1 MSPAGAL
8 VAGGQ
13 FLGALVLGAACA
25 LLPATALAKEKP
37 EKKEAPI
44 ELPEKFTPEEADA
57 LLGKLTDAQARQLLA
72 RQLHK
77 QAELQAAAETKIEGS
92 SAMLLVQLR
101 QGLEGTGKDAGRRVK
116 VVAEGWRQLPEALAS
131 SLDKISGGKGAGG
144 LLLQLV
150 FFAAIVAFAMLARR
164 AVQRMVVEPY
174 LRARPATGAGLGAR
188 LVAALQRLLLDLLP
202 LAAFALVAIGAAN
215 LLFAAGSAERTLQ
228 VTFATGAILVYV
240 VAVASHF
247 VLSPDSPALRPLPVD
262 DRTARFVHR
271 WIVRVAAVW
280 AFALLIAGLL
290 FVAGLPPEVEMMIRL
305 TSGAL
310 VSLMLLG
317 VILDARGA
325 VAAAIR
331 GGNAAGASGSTWRA
345 TLAGTWHLF
354 AILYLLLVFL
364 VWAAGTIDHGRS
376 LAGAAL
382 ASLGMVLAY
391 PLLDRWISRGIDDVF
406 SSGTGEAPRQRPEF
420 AVMLHRVMRVL
431 LIVMLLAGVSELW
444 GFKFLGEAGAKM
456 RQAVLEASFDL
467 LAAAALAGIGWQ
479 FVKLGIDRR
488 LRPREVNGVM
498 VEPTSREKTLLPL
511 ARNFILV
518 VLALM
523 TLMLVLSGLGVNIGP
538 LLAGAGVLG
547 LAIGF
552 GAQTLVKDILTG
564 VFFLMD
570 DAFRIGEYIQSGT
583 YKGTVEAFGM
593 RSVKLR
599 HHRGPIYTVPFGEL
613 KAIQNMSRDWVIDKF
628 NIGITYD
635 SDISMAKKLIKQ
647 IGKELAAD
655 PEFGPKFIEPL
666 KMQGVEKFGDFA
678 VEIRVKMMTKPNQQ
692 FGIRRRAFAMIKKA
706 FDANGVKFAYPTV
719 QVAGGGG
726 DVAAAVARQGL
737 ELTKP
742 EAPAA

>member
-1 MSPAGAL
+1 
-8 VAGGQ
+8 
-13 FLGALVLGAACA
+13 
-25 LLPATALAKEKP
+25 
-37 EKKEAPI
+37 
-44 ELPEKFTPEEADA
+44 
-57 LLGKLTDAQARQLLA
+57 
-72 RQLHK
+72 
-77 QAELQAAAETKIEGS
+77 
-92 SAMLLVQLR
+92 
-101 QGLEGTGKDAGRRVK
+101 
-116 VVAEGWRQLPEALAS
+116 
-131 SLDKISGGKGAGG
+131 
-144 LLLQLV
+144 
-150 FFAAIVAFAMLARR
+150 
-164 AVQRMVVEPY
+164 
-174 LRARPATGAGLGAR
+174 
-188 LVAALQRLLLDLLP
+188 
-202 LAAFALVAIGAAN
+202 
-215 LLFAAGSAERTLQ
+215 
-228 VTFATGAILVYV
+228 
-240 VAVASHF
+240 
-247 VLSPDSPALRPLPVD
+247 VD

-305 TSGAL
+305 ASGAL

-331 GGNAAGASGSTWRA
+331 GGNAVGASGSSWRA

-391 PLLDRWISRGIDDVF
+391 PLLDRWIGRAIDDVF
-406 SSGTGEAPRQRPEF
+406 SSGTGEAQPQRPEF

-431 LIVMLLAGVSELW
+431 LVVMLLAGVSELW
-444 GFKFLGEAGAKM
+444 GFKFLGEAGAKI
-456 RQAVLEASFDL
+456 RHAVLEASFDL
-467 LAAAALAGIGWQ
+467 LAAAALAAIGWQ

-498 VEPTSREKTLLPL
+498 VQPTSREKTLLPL
-511 ARNFILV
+511 ARNFVLV

-570 DAFRIGEYIQSGT
+570 DAFRIGEYIQSGS

-647 IGKELAAD
+647 IGKELAVD
-655 PEFGPKFIEPL
+655 PEYGPMFIEPL

>member
-1 MSPAGAL
+1 MRL
-8 VAGGQ
+8 
-13 FLGALVLGAACA
+13 LGALLIGAACA
-25 LLPATALAKEKP
+25 LLPAAAIAKEKP

-44 ELPEKFTPEEADA
+44 ELPEKLTPEEADA
-57 LLGKLTDAQARQLLA
+57 LLAKLTDAQARALLA

-77 QAELQAAAETKIEGS
+77 QAELQAAAEAKGES
-92 SAMLLVQLR
+92 SSTMLLVRLR
-101 QGLEGTGKDAGRRVK
+101 QGLEGSGEDAGRRGK
-116 VVAEGWRQLPEALAS
+116 VVAEGWRLLPEALAS
-131 SLDKISGGKGAGG
+131 GVDKISGGKGGRS
-144 LLLQLV
+144 LLLQFVL
-150 FFAAIVAFAMLARR
+150 FAAIVAAGLVARR
-164 AVQRMVVEPY
+164 AVKRMVVEPY
-174 LRARPATGAGLGAR
+174 MRARPAVGAGFGAR
-188 LVAALQRLLLDLLP
+188 LGAALQRVMLDLLP
-202 LAAFALVAIGAAN
+202 LAAFALVTVGAAH
-215 LLFAAGSAERTLQ
+215 LLFGPGSAERTLQ
-228 VTFATGAILVYV
+228 VALATGAILVYAVSV
-240 VAVASHF
+240 VSRF
-247 VLSPDSPALRPLPVD
+247 VLAPDSAALRPLPVSD
-262 DRTARFVHR
+262 HTAAYLHR
-271 WIVRVAAVW
+271 WIVRVAAIWV
-280 AFALLIAGLL
+280 FALLIAGLL
-290 FVAGLPPEVEMMIRL
+290 FVAGVPPEVEIVIRL
-305 TSGAL
+305 ISGAL
-310 VSLMLLG
+310 VGLMLLG
-317 VILDARGA
+317 MILDARGA

-331 GGNAAGASGSTWRA
+331 EANAPGAGGSSWRA
-345 TLAGTWHLF
+345 TLAGTWHLL
-354 AILYLLLVFL
+354 AIAYVILVWLL
-364 VWAAGTIDHGRS
+364 WAAGTIDHGR
-376 LAGAAL
+376 APVGAAL

-391 PLLDRWISRGIDDVF
+391 PLLDRWIGRGIDDIF
-406 SSGTGEAPRQRPEF
+406 IGSTGEALLQRPEY
-420 AVMLHRVMRVL
+420 AVTLHRVMRVL
-431 LIVMLLAGVSELW
+431 LVVMLLAGVSELW
-444 GFKFLGEAGAKM
+444 GFRFLGDAGVKI

-467 LAAAALAGIGWQ
+467 LAAAALAAIGWH
-479 FVKLGIDRR
+479 FVKVGIDRR

-498 VEPTSREKTLLPL
+498 VQPSARERTLLPL
-511 ARNFILV
+511 ARNFILI

-570 DAFRIGEYIQSGT
+570 DAFRIGEYIQSGS

-635 SDISMAKKLIKQ
+635 SDIDKAKKLIKQ

-655 PEFGPKFIEPL
+655 PEYGPMFIEPL
-666 KMQGVEKFGDFA
+666 KMQGVEKFSDFA

-692 FGIRRRAFAMIKKA
+692 FGIRRKAFSMIKKA

-742 EAPAA
+742 DAPAG